1 MKLIDLFAGA
11 GGLSEGFYQAGF
23 TIQASI
29 DNNPHC
35 INTLKSRALFR
46 YYHSI
51 GREKEY
57 FSIIKDRDIKDR
69 LEIFDFLSSEK
80 KISEKIESIDLSNT
94 YDTKVLK
101 SIKKIGIKP
110 DLIVGGPPCQ
120 AYSLMNTRARKN
132 AKDSRHVLFKNYLH
146 IIDQLK
152 PKMFLFENV
161 VGMTSTIIDGKNII
175 QLFENDLKKMKTQ
188 YTIISKMDGTLFSNL
203 SYNRKDYIYNMSSYG
218 LPQNRKRFILIA
230 VRNDIYNKINV
241 DLLSDKIFNTPSNE
255 MNTVKDAIHDLPKL
269 FLKTNRGE
277 DIFLNKKSDKKKM
290 SQYASSLMNTEIK
303 GTFNH
308 KARTQMKEDLA
319 RYKYLA
325 KLPKDERASN
335 TLQLLKHKMPKLLPN
350 HKNLSSFV
358 DRFKVQYKENISST
372 VMAHISKDGHYYI
385 HYDPEQNRS
394 LTVREAARL
403 QGFPDDYF
411 FEGPRTEQFKMVGN
425 AVPPFFT
432 KQLAENILEI
442 FN

>member
-1 MKLIDLFAGA
+1 MKVLDLFAGA

-29 DNNPHC
+29 DNNSEC

-46 YYHSI
+46 YYKSI
-51 GREKEY
+51 NKEEDY
-57 FSIIKDRDIKDR
+57 FSMIKEKNVKEK
-69 LEIFDFLSSEK
+69 LELFNFFVSEG
-80 KISEKIESIDLSNT
+80 KISENIKSIDLSNT
-94 YDTKVLK
+94 YDIETLK
-101 SIKKIGIKP
+101 EIKKIANNP
-110 DLIVGGPPCQ
+110 DIVIGGPPCQ
-120 AYSLMNTRARKN
+120 AYSLMNTKARKN
-132 AKDSRHVLFKNYLH
+132 PEDIRHTLFTNYLH
-146 IIDQLK
+146 IIDELK
-152 PKMFLFENV
+152 PKIFLFENV
-161 VGMTSTIIDGKNII
+161 VGMTSTVIEGKNII

-188 YTIISKMDGTLFSNL
+188 YTIVSKKSDMLSSNL
-203 SYNRKDYIYNMSSYG
+203 SYKRKDYIYNMSSYG

-230 VRNDIYNKINV
+230 VRNDIYNETNK
-241 DLLSDKIFNTPSNE
+241 DLLSDALFKIPTNE
-255 MNTVKDAIHDLPKL
+255 ANTVKDAIHDLPKL
-269 FLKTNRGE
+269 FLDNKRGE
-277 DIFLNKKSDKKKM
+277 DIFLNEKSDKRKM
-290 SQYASSLMNTEIK
+290 SSYSKSLMNPKIK

-319 RYKYLA
+319 RYRYLA

-335 TLQLLKHKMPKLLPN
+335 TLQLLKEKMPKLLPK

-358 DRFKVQYKENISST
+358 DRFKVQYRENIGST

-385 HYDPEQNRS
+385 HYDHEQNRS

-425 AVPPFFT
+425 AVPPFFI
-432 KQLAENILEI
+432 KQLAKNIMDI
-442 FN
+442 IK

>member
-1 MKLIDLFAGA
+1 MKVVDLFAGA

-23 TIQASI
+23 SINASI
-29 DNNPHC
+29 DNNSHC

-46 YYHSI
+46 YYESI
-51 GREKEY
+51 DKEKDY
-57 FSIIKDRDIKDR
+57 FSAIKEKSIKER
-69 LEIFDFLSSEK
+69 LELFDLLSSEG

-94 YDTKVLK
+94 YDPKVLK
-101 SIKKIGIKP
+101 SIKKIAGKP
-110 DLIVGGPPCQ
+110 DFIVGGPPCQ
-120 AYSLMNTRARKN
+120 AYSLMNTKARKN
-132 AKDSRHVLFKNYLH
+132 AKDSRHILFKNYLH
-146 IIDQLK
+146 IIDQLQ

-161 VGMTSTIIDGKNII
+161 VGMTSTVIDGKNII

-188 YTIISKMDGTLFSNL
+188 YTLISKRDDTLFSNL
-203 SYNRKDYIYNMSSYG
+203 SYKRKDYIYNMSSYG

-230 VRNDIYNKINV
+230 VRNDIYNKTNT
-241 DLLSDKIFNTPSNE
+241 DLLSDTLFKAPTSE
-255 MNTVKDAIHDLPKL
+255 TNTVKDAIHDLPKL
-269 FLKTNRGE
+269 FLKTKRGE
-277 DIFLNKKSDKKKM
+277 DIFLNEKSNKRRM
-290 SQYASSLMNTEIK
+290 SLYARSLMNSEIK

-319 RYKYLA
+319 RYRYLA

-335 TLQLLKHKMPKLLPN
+335 TLQLLKEKMPKLLPK

-358 DRFKVQYKENISST
+358 DRFKVQYRENIGST

-385 HYDPEQNRS
+385 HYDHEQNRS

-425 AVPPFFT
+425 AVPPFFI
-432 KQLAENILEI
+432 KQLAKNIMDI
-442 FN
+442 IK